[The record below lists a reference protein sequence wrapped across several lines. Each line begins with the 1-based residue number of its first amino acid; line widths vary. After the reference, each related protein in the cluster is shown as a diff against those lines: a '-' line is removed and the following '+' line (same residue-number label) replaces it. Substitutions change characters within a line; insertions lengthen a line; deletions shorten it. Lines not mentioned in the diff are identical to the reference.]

1 MVEAFEAKI
10 GNPARKLVLLK
21 LADQANDN
29 GLCWPS
35 YATIASACEVDRRT
49 VIRHIKQLEKDG
61 FLRVEKTYN
70 KDAGKNYSNRYHLT
84 IANGVKKSLVSEDH
98 HPSDKLSP
106 PLVTKG
112 HHPSVKLSPEPIN
125 EPISIEPIIE
135 SNTNSVCESTNKVAV
150 LSEREVLV
158 NQLFNKWL
166 ELSGQRIK
174 PSAKRLSHINARLD
188 DGFTAEQI
196 IAAMTYV
203 ATDSWHVD
211 NGNNTIELAIR
222 STEQIEKKLIKATA
236 VTKSTNRGTTNA
248 TSSHTPIQSPASSN
262 IQQLR
267 EQIAAERASKQSNHQ
282 HDQEIRTVHWCKN
295 DGA

>member
-1 MVEAFEAKI
+1 MSFKSMVEAFEAKI

-135 SNTNSVCESTNKVAV
+135 SITDDVVSSDVVVSISPSFEDFWNRYDKKIGRKKCADKWAKISNSDKELIMENLPAYLSSIRDKQYQKHPITYLNNESWHDEIIT
-150 LSEREVLV
+150 SQP
-158 NQLFNKWL
+158 NQL
-166 ELSGQRIK
+166 
-174 PSAKRLSHINARLD
+174 A
-188 DGFTAEQI
+188 
-196 IAAMTYV
+196 
-203 ATDSWHVD
+203 
-211 NGNNTIELAIR
+211 
-222 STEQIEKKLIKATA
+222 
-236 VTKSTNRGTTNA
+236 NRGITNA
-248 TSSHTPIQSPASSN
+248 TSSHTPHQSPASSN
-262 IQQLR
+262 TQQLR
-267 EQIAAERASKQSNHQ
+267 AQIAAEQAAKQSNHQ
-282 HDQEIRTVHWCKN
+282 HDQEIRTVH
-295 DGA
+295 

>member
-1 MVEAFEAKI
+1 MVEAFEAKV

-35 YATIASACEVDRRT
+35 YQTIASACEVDRRT

-84 IANGVKKSLVSEDH
+84 IANGVKKPLVSEDH

-106 PLVTKG
+106 PLVSED

-135 SNTNSVCESTNKVAV
+135 SITNDVVISDVVVSIPPSFEDFWNLYNKKVGKTKCADKWEKISKSDKELIMKNLPDYLSSIQDKQYQKHPLTYLNNESW
-150 LSEREVLV
+150 LDEVITRQP
-158 NQLFNKWL
+158 NQLA
-166 ELSGQRIK
+166 IK
-174 PSAKRLSHINARLD
+174 
-188 DGFTAEQI
+188 
-196 IAAMTYV
+196 
-203 ATDSWHVD
+203 
-211 NGNNTIELAIR
+211 GNNH
-222 STEQIEKKLIKATA
+222 
-236 VTKSTNRGTTNA
+236 V
-248 TSSHTPIQSPASSN
+248 TSSHTPQQSPATSN
-262 IQQLR
+262 MQKLR
-267 EQIAAERASKQSNHQ
+267 EQIAAEQAAKQFNNQ
-282 HDQEIRTVHWCKN
+282 HDQELRTVY
-295 DGA
+295 

>member
-1 MVEAFEAKI
+1 MSFKSMVEAFEAKV

-35 YATIASACEVDRRT
+35 YQTIASACEVDRRT

-84 IANGVKKSLVSEDH
+84 IANGVKKPLVSEDH

-106 PLVTKG
+106 PLVSED

-135 SNTNSVCESTNKVAV
+135 SITNDVVISDVVVSIPPSFEDFWNLYNKKVGKTKCADKWEKISKSDKELIMKNLPDYLSSIQDKQYQKHPLTYLNNESW
-150 LSEREVLV
+150 LDEVITRQP
-158 NQLFNKWL
+158 NQLA
-166 ELSGQRIK
+166 IK
-174 PSAKRLSHINARLD
+174 
-188 DGFTAEQI
+188 
-196 IAAMTYV
+196 
-203 ATDSWHVD
+203 
-211 NGNNTIELAIR
+211 GNNH
-222 STEQIEKKLIKATA
+222 
-236 VTKSTNRGTTNA
+236 V
-248 TSSHTPIQSPASSN
+248 TSSHTPQQSPATSN
-262 IQQLR
+262 MQKLR
-267 EQIAAERASKQSNHQ
+267 EQIAAEQAAKQFNNQ
-282 HDQEIRTVHWCKN
+282 HDQELRTVY
-295 DGA
+295 

>member
-1 MVEAFEAKI
+1 MSFKSMVEAFEAKV

-35 YATIASACEVDRRT
+35 YQTIASACEVDRRT

-106 PLVTKG
+106 PLVSED

-135 SNTNSVCESTNKVAV
+135 SITNDVVISDVVVSIPPSFEDFWNLYNKKVGKTKCADKWEKISKSDKELIMKNLPDYLSSIQDKQYQKHPLTYLNNESW
-150 LSEREVLV
+150 LDEVITRQP
-158 NQLFNKWL
+158 NQLA
-166 ELSGQRIK
+166 IK
-174 PSAKRLSHINARLD
+174 
-188 DGFTAEQI
+188 
-196 IAAMTYV
+196 
-203 ATDSWHVD
+203 
-211 NGNNTIELAIR
+211 GNNH
-222 STEQIEKKLIKATA
+222 
-236 VTKSTNRGTTNA
+236 V
-248 TSSHTPIQSPASSN
+248 TSSHTPQQSPATSN
-262 IQQLR
+262 MQKLR
-267 EQIAAERASKQSNHQ
+267 EQIAAEQAAKQFNNQ
-282 HDQEIRTVHWCKN
+282 HDQELRTVY
-295 DGA
+295 

>member
-1 MVEAFEAKI
+1 MSFKSMVEAFEAKI

-84 IANGVKKSLVSEDH
+84 IANGVKKPLVSEDH

-106 PLVTKG
+106 PLVSED

-135 SNTNSVCESTNKVAV
+135 SITNDVVISDVVVSIPPSFEDFWNLYNKKVGKTKCADKWEKISKSDKELIMKNLPDYLSSIQDKQYQKHPLTYLNNESW
-150 LSEREVLV
+150 LDEVITRQP
-158 NQLFNKWL
+158 NQLA
-166 ELSGQRIK
+166 IK
-174 PSAKRLSHINARLD
+174 
-188 DGFTAEQI
+188 
-196 IAAMTYV
+196 
-203 ATDSWHVD
+203 
-211 NGNNTIELAIR
+211 GNNH
-222 STEQIEKKLIKATA
+222 
-236 VTKSTNRGTTNA
+236 V
-248 TSSHTPIQSPASSN
+248 TSSHTPQQSPATSN
-262 IQQLR
+262 MQKLR
-267 EQIAAERASKQSNHQ
+267 EQIAAEQAAKQFNNQ
-282 HDQEIRTVHWCKN
+282 HDQELRTVY
-295 DGA
+295 

>member
-84 IANGVKKSLVSEDH
+84 IANGVKKPLVSEDH

-106 PLVTKG
+106 PLVSED

-135 SNTNSVCESTNKVAV
+135 SITNDVVISDVVVSIPPSFEDFWNLYNKKVGKTKCADKWEKISKSDKELIMKNLPDYLSSIQDKQYQKHPLTYLNNESW
-150 LSEREVLV
+150 LDEVITRQP
-158 NQLFNKWL
+158 NQLA
-166 ELSGQRIK
+166 IK
-174 PSAKRLSHINARLD
+174 
-188 DGFTAEQI
+188 
-196 IAAMTYV
+196 
-203 ATDSWHVD
+203 
-211 NGNNTIELAIR
+211 GNNH
-222 STEQIEKKLIKATA
+222 
-236 VTKSTNRGTTNA
+236 V
-248 TSSHTPIQSPASSN
+248 TSSHTPQQSPATSN
-262 IQQLR
+262 MQKLR
-267 EQIAAERASKQSNHQ
+267 EQIAAEQAAKQFNNQ
-282 HDQEIRTVHWCKN
+282 HDQELRTVY
-295 DGA
+295 

>member
-1 MVEAFEAKI
+1 MSFKSMVEAFEAKV

-35 YATIASACEVDRRT
+35 YQTIASACEVDRRT

-84 IANGVKKSLVSEDH
+84 IANGVKKPLVSEDH

-135 SNTNSVCESTNKVAV
+135 SITNDVVISDVVVSIPPSFEDFWNLYNKKVGKTKCADKWEKISKSDKELIMKNLPDYLSSIQDKQYQKHPLTYLNNESW
-150 LSEREVLV
+150 LDEVITRQP
-158 NQLFNKWL
+158 NQLA
-166 ELSGQRIK
+166 IK
-174 PSAKRLSHINARLD
+174 
-188 DGFTAEQI
+188 
-196 IAAMTYV
+196 
-203 ATDSWHVD
+203 
-211 NGNNTIELAIR
+211 GNNH
-222 STEQIEKKLIKATA
+222 
-236 VTKSTNRGTTNA
+236 V
-248 TSSHTPIQSPASSN
+248 TSSHTPQQSPATSN
-262 IQQLR
+262 MQKLR
-267 EQIAAERASKQSNHQ
+267 EQIAAEQAAKQFNNQ
-282 HDQEIRTVHWCKN
+282 HDQELRTVY
-295 DGA
+295 

>member
-1 MVEAFEAKI
+1 MSFKSMVEAFEAKV

-84 IANGVKKSLVSEDH
+84 IANGVKKPLVSEDH

-106 PLVTKG
+106 PLVSED

-135 SNTNSVCESTNKVAV
+135 SITNDVVISDVVVSIPPSFEDFWNLYNKKVGKTKCADKWEKISKSDKELIMKNLPDYLSSIQDKQYQKHPLTYLNNESW
-150 LSEREVLV
+150 LDEVITRQP
-158 NQLFNKWL
+158 NQLA
-166 ELSGQRIK
+166 IK
-174 PSAKRLSHINARLD
+174 
-188 DGFTAEQI
+188 
-196 IAAMTYV
+196 
-203 ATDSWHVD
+203 
-211 NGNNTIELAIR
+211 GNNH
-222 STEQIEKKLIKATA
+222 
-236 VTKSTNRGTTNA
+236 V
-248 TSSHTPIQSPASSN
+248 TSSHTPQQSPATSN
-262 IQQLR
+262 MQKLR
-267 EQIAAERASKQSNHQ
+267 EQIAAEQAAKQFNNQ
-282 HDQEIRTVHWCKN
+282 HDQELRTVY
-295 DGA
+295 